1 MFEPRID
8 SEQMFGQHGVMQRTY
23 VRRRRVVAL
32 AVLVVVMSLPA
43 AAVAMRPGGRQE
55 PATTTYVVRPGDT
68 LWGIAE
74 RVGGRRDPREV
85 VTSIARASRVDP
97 GSLVPGQVLIV
108 PVAG

>member
-1 MFEPRID
+1 MFEPSID
-8 SEQMFGQHGVMQRTY
+8 SEQMFGQHVVMQRTY

-43 AAVAMRPGGRQE
+43 AAAAMRPGGGQE

-68 LWGIAE
+68 LWEIAE

-85 VTSIARASRVDP
+85 VTSIARASRVEP
-97 GSLVPGQVLIV
+97 GSLEPGQVLIV